1 MGVDMDLSEIIQV
14 VEKQAELI
22 AEEEIIKYSK
32 AYPELNLTADAKDA
46 CRIRSISQLTLQLSK
61 FHFKEDLDLQEQ
73 FSDWFSANEEED
85 LRKACKHCLDEEA
98 RKIRADA
105 AGSMSSLDSYLKK
118 HLGDAHQID

>member
-1 MGVDMDLSEIIQV
+1 MDLSEIIQV
-14 VEKQAELI
+14 VEKQAEAI

-98 RKIRADA
+98 RKIRNDA

-118 HLGDAHQID
+118 HLGDVHQID

>member
-1 MGVDMDLSEIIQV
+1 MDLSEIIQV

-32 AYPELNLTADAKDA
+32 AYPELNLTTDAKDA

-98 RKIRADA
+98 RKIRNDA